1 MVAKVASL
9 PMLRA
14 LSLCL
19 VVAAAAATA
28 WAADAPPV
36 AACSAASY
44 LGRPIYSEPG
54 AGLQLPPGCQIEPTW
69 RGRISNSDFEIWVVD
84 CNGETRTWL
93 LRRSTVEMLAANQAR
108 LRFLVTDE
116 RRWPGETAGDTAS
129 VQCVGRSAPDAGFVV
144 VGAKWRPAGAELRL
158 TSATTVLRADPV
170 TQKFVPATLA
180 QVDCARHPERE
191 AMMRRLQQR

>member
-14 LSLCL
+14 VSLCL
-19 VVAAAAATA
+19 VVALAAATA

-36 AACSAASY
+36 AASAASY
-44 LGRPIYSEPG
+44 LGRPVYSEPG
-54 AGLQLPPGCQIEPTW
+54 AGLQLPPGCRIEPTW

-116 RRWPGETAGDTAS
+116 RRWPGEIAGDTAS

-170 TQKFVPATLA
+170 TQKFVAATLA